1 MNVTPSA
8 VHILRSGR
16 IIVGRRGYTA
26 INTDPENVAIEFKRW
41 MGQKDRKPFPAA
53 RRDLSAEELSA
64 EVLKSLRDDVR
75 RQTGESVKAAVVTVP
90 AAFGALQC
98 EATARAANLAGLEEA
113 PLLQE
118 PIAAAIG
125 YGLKPNS
132 ANQRWM
138 VFDLGGGTLDIA
150 VVTTRDGRLNVLE
163 HRGDNLMG
171 GKDIDQLIVQRILL
185 PALEKTYDLG
195 ASGPNSAR
203 TALLSHLRTK
213 AEEAKID
220 LSTDQEVTVAMFD
233 IGQDNA
239 GQPIDMEVQIS
250 RAQLEALMEPLFEKC
265 CDLAQQALTGARLNG
280 ADLDRILLVGGP
292 TQTPLLRSILNS
304 RFRTAVDFS
313 VDPMTVVGQG
323 AAVYAST
330 LERSKSKS
338 VEEGL
343 LSTNA
348 EGELNVKLAY
358 EPVSSELQPTV
369 AGRIL
374 NSKCDLEIKLD
385 ASDGFWTSGWI
396 QTQDGFFETTVS
408 LKENDITTF
417 WFYVRDE
424 RGDLIATNVTE
435 FEIRHGLVPT
445 APPLPHTLSVEVADP
460 GKKSSLDPIF
470 AKGAPLPA
478 EKRVRY
484 RAAHALIPDNPKTDL
499 AIKLWEG
506 EYRNDP
512 EANEWVGHV
521 ILPSSDVRRTVPEGA
536 EIEVVITIDASRLIN
551 VEAFVPHL
559 NQSFKSKLF
568 VPQREER
575 DYSDLSTA
583 VGSEAH
589 GYRQRLDE
597 LERKVSDNNDPV
609 TAEEINDLRK
619 TVDDLEATA
628 PRPNQSSE
636 KIDPDEARRLVEK
649 SKSVRGQIGQIE
661 QRTANTGNAT
671 ATNNFVRVVE
681 ISEEVIT
688 AFGTSLEKQQLT
700 LLRRELDRAITKGD
714 NRAAQRACDEIEGLR
729 WRVLGKQ
736 DWFWKEIFDSI
747 RNSDGPFN
755 DVMEARNQI
764 ARGEAAIAAGN
775 GAGLRAAVQ
784 ALWKLQ
790 PKSQADIVQDRAL
803 RSGLRKF

>member
-16 IIVGRRGYTA
+16 IIVGRRGYAA

-41 MGQKDRKPFPAA
+41 MGQKDRKAFPAA
-53 RRDLSAEELSA
+53 RRELSAEELSA
-64 EVLKSLRDDVR
+64 EVLKSLREDVR
-75 RQTGESVKAAVVTVP
+75 RQTGASVKAAVVTVP

-138 VFDLGGGTLDIA
+138 VFDLGGGTLDVA

-185 PALEKTYDLG
+185 PALERNYDLRT
-195 ASGPNSAR
+195 SGPNTAR
-203 TALLSHLRTK
+203 AALLPHLRTK

-220 LSTDQEVTVAMFD
+220 LSTDEEVTVTLFD
-233 IGQDNA
+233 IGKDNV
-239 GQPIDMEVQIS
+239 GHPIDMEVQIS

-265 CDLAQQALTGARLNG
+265 CDLAHQALTGARLNG

-304 RFRTAVDFS
+304 RFRTTVDFS
-313 VDPMTVVGQG
+313 ADPMTVVGQG

-330 LERSKSKS
+330 LERTKSKV
-338 VEEGL
+338 VERDL
-343 LSTNA
+343 PPTNTD
-348 EGELNVKLAY
+348 GRLNVKLAY

-369 AGRIL
+369 AGRFL
-374 NSKCDLEIKLD
+374 NSESDFEIKLD
-385 ASDGFWTSGWI
+385 VSDGFWTSGWV
-396 QTQDGFFETTVS
+396 QTQGGFFETTVS

-424 RGDLIATNVTE
+424 RGELIATNVTE
-435 FEIRHGLVPT
+435 LEIRHGLVPS
-445 APPLPHTLSVEVADP
+445 APPLPHTLSIEVVNP
-460 GKKSSLDPIF
+460 GKKSGLDPVF
-470 AKGAPLPA
+470 AKGTPLPA

-506 EYRNDP
+506 EYSNDP
-512 EANEWVGHV
+512 EANDWVGHV
-521 ILPSSDVRRTVPEGA
+521 ILPSSDVRRSVPEGA

-559 NQSFKSKLF
+559 NQNFSSKLY

-575 DYSDLSTA
+575 DYSDLSIA
-583 VGSEAH
+583 VGSDAV

-597 LERKVSDNNDPV
+597 LERKLSDSNDPT
-609 TAEEINDLRK
+609 TAEEIDDLRSAIGS
-619 TVDDLEATA
+619 LEATA
-628 PRPNQSSE
+628 PKSNQSSE

-649 SKSVRGQIGQIE
+649 SKSVRGQISRIE
-661 QRTANTGNAT
+661 ERAASSGNVAANS
-671 ATNNFVRVVE
+671 NFVTAVELAEGVVGG
-681 ISEEVIT
+681 
-688 AFGTSLEKQQLT
+688 FGTSLEKQQLT
-700 LLRRELDRAITKGD
+700 MLRRELDRAITKGD
-714 NRAAQRACDEIEGLR
+714 NRAAQRACDEIDGLR

-736 DWFWKEIFDSI
+736 DWFWKEIF
-747 RNSDGPFN
+747 NSLQNSGGPFS
-755 DVMEARNQI
+755 DAAEARHQI
-764 ARGEAAIAAGN
+764 TKGESAIAAGN
-775 GAGLRAAVQ
+775 GEGLRAAVQ

-790 PKSQADIVQDRAL
+790 PKTEADIMQDRAL